1 MRSKIDSDQLFF
13 PNHSKNIV
21 MPTAPSKKL
30 RINPLEQ
37 IAYKLYTSYLHNS
50 KKDKSPKRKWQD
62 WLAIKMVPFYFSY
75 LKKRIKQDKILVS
88 LSGINV
94 LQKKRRMAYFFRR
107 RKDRHNLPG
116 HSMPIQRSARSF
128 LFRGL

>member
-1 MRSKIDSDQLFF
+1 MARLVSDKDGSFLFF
-13 PNHSKNIV
+13 
-21 MPTAPSKKL
+21 L
-30 RINPLEQ
+30 FE
-37 IAYKLYTSYLHNS
+37 
-50 KKDKSPKRKWQD
+50 
-62 WLAIKMVPFYFSY
+62 
-75 LKKRIKQDKILVS
+75 KRIKQDKILVS

-94 LQKKRRMAYFFRR
+94 LQKTENGLLFRR